1 MEQVDLHN
9 KVSVSELRRMLFE
22 LKALRPDI
30 HIRFRLI
37 GELWQPLYCQV
48 ALLTDK
54 GVALNNADRKLLI
67 IPDLK
72 DVMQFELEQVFQKY
86 QPHFHY
92 TIDLENSSSIQ
103 DVSRNS
109 SVL

>member
-1 MEQVDLHN
+1 MDYVDLHN
-9 KVSVSELRRMLFE
+9 KVSVPELRRLLFE

-30 HIRFRLI
+30 CIRFRLL
-37 GELWQPLYCQV
+37 GELWQPLHCQV

-54 GVALNNADRKLLI
+54 GVALNDAERKLII

-92 TIDLENSSSIQ
+92 SIDLENTTAFQ